1 MNRNKRKILIL
12 SDLNET
18 SKEVIQ
24 YAITIAKEFNGA
36 LELLCVKKPSNIVT
50 EDNPLS
56 AVRNLNN
63 EFIKTEQKAKKIIR
77 SITKND
83 FFAVK
88 NTILFGNVR
97 NEINIYIKDSNPDLI
112 ILGKRQK
119 RFFNFN
125 SDNLTEFVKNKYTN
139 KVCISNKTT
148 IPEIYEL
155 LNDKIQK
162 EKTA

>member
-36 LELLCVKKPSNIVT
+36 LELLCVKKPSNIVK

-63 EFIKTEQKAKKIIR
+63 EFIKTEQKAKQIIR

-83 FFAVK
+83 FFSVK

>member
-36 LELLCVKKPSNIVT
+36 LELLCVKKPSNIVK

-63 EFIKTEQKAKKIIR
+63 EFIKTEQKAKQIIR

-83 FFAVK
+83 FFSVK

-125 SDNLTEFVKNKYTN
+125 SDNLTEFVKKKYTN